1 MPYQALDIL
10 KKFRT
15 INWASMAKITHINS
29 KLRNSDYAGI
39 PAGVTWTIPIH
50 ECLQSEA
57 NKAKP
62 EAIRAQ
68 AKQEL
73 SRENRE
79 QLISYVK
86 TIPRY

>member
-1 MPYQALDIL
+1 
-10 KKFRT
+10 
-15 INWASMAKITHINS
+15 MAKITHINS

-39 PAGVTWTIPIH
+39 PAGIAWAVPIH

-57 NKAKP
+57 TKAKS

-68 AKQEL
+68 SKQEL

-79 QLISYVK
+79 QLIS
-86 TIPRY
+86 